1 MNVPTRIS
9 AAPPNVVNG
18 GCTEFSAAHDMAG
31 GGDKVMVPEK
41 EPTVCGLATG
51 RALDD
56 LRP

>member
-51 RALDD
+51 RGAG
-56 LRP
+56 